1 MRGTIQH
8 PGGATRGRLLPLEAF
23 ADVFDPLKG
32 RRIGFVRPRG
42 NVGDSLI
49 EWGTRQLFDEFGIT
63 WGMFDPDANDPGA
76 FDELVFGGGGNMGT
90 RYVDNW
96 NLRGRLL
103 EFGLPVTILP
113 QSFTSPEDR
122 PYRRVYVRE
131 RASLALCPE
140 GVLAPDLALGLV
152 PPDLPAPT
160 RGLGVFLRRDSE
172 RLPGF
177 SWFRRDP
184 VRLCRTPQ
192 EYLALAASYERI
204 VTDRLHFAT
213 SGLLAGRDVTL
224 IANNYHK
231 NASMYETWL
240 RALGCRF
247 ANDART
253 ALR

>member
-1 MRGTIQH
+1 MEAQRD
-8 PGGATRGRLLPLEAF
+8 RLLPLEAF
-23 ADVFDPLKG
+23 AHVFEPLRG

-49 EWGTRQLFDEFGIT
+49 EWGMRQLLEEFGVG
-63 WGMFDPDANDPGA
+63 WALFDPNANDPRE

-96 NLRGRLL
+96 SLRGRLL
-103 EFGLPVTILP
+103 ELGLPVTILP
-113 QSFTSPEDR
+113 QSFTSAEDR

-131 RASLALCPE
+131 RASLAYCPT
-140 GVLAPDLALGLV
+140 GILAPDLALGLR
-152 PPDLPAPT
+152 PPPVPAPT
-160 RGLGVFLRRDSE
+160 HRKGVFLRRDSE
-172 RLPGF
+172 RLPGI

-192 EYLALAASYERI
+192 EYLALAARYERI

-213 SGLLAGRDVTL
+213 CGLLAGREVTL

-231 NASMYETWL
+231 NVSMYETWL
-240 RALGCRF
+240 RGLGCGF
-247 ANDART
+247 ASDVRA
-253 ALR
+253 ALKQ